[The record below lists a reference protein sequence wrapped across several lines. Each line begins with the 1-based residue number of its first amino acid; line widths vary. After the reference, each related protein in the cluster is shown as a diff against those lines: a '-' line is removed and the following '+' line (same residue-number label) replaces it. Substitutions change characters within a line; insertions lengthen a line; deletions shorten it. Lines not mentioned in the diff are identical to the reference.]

1 MDDDHPDHV
10 SHYLQDLD
18 PEGGQDV
25 MRLLTATSLSNMLHM
40 ERFKRL

>member
-25 MRLLTATSLSNMLHM
+25 MRLLTDLSLKYAPHG
-40 ERFKRL
+40 EI